1 MKKPANISVLVIP
14 SWYPPLGGEFF
25 REHSIALTKAG
36 LTVNVLAGIETGI
49 SQRPKDFLFNWHTTA
64 NQLDGINE
72 KHRIIRR
79 IPLLQQANAHRW
91 VTAVVKMFADY
102 VKHHPLPDIVQA
114 HSSMWAGLAAAKIR
128 KKWGT
133 PYVITE
139 HRGRFTGQGAM
150 AQNLIREWHKPLL
163 EEAFGGAKHIVS
175 VSTSLQHKITEICP
189 QSYSKLSVIP
199 NMTDTDF
206 FIPPDRKSKT
216 DKPFRFLC
224 VTHLEHLKGV
234 DILLHAYAGLQ
245 NNHAQ
250 ANSLVIA
257 GSGAERAK
265 LEALTLQL
273 GLKNKVSFTGRLGRT
288 EVLQQMQDAD
298 AFVLPSRFEAFGI
311 VLIEAI
317 ACGLPLVATDS
328 GGPGDIVNND
338 TGLMCKAGNAADLM
352 RAMQEMINCQKE
364 YEPRKIRQHC
374 VATYSRDAVVS
385 QYVKLYEALL
395 R

>member
-1 MKKPANISVLVIP
+1 MNKPANISILVIP

-25 REHSIALTKAG
+25 REHCIALAKAG

-64 NQLDGINE
+64 NQLAGINE
-72 KHRIIRR
+72 NHRIIRR
-79 IPLLQQANAHRW
+79 IPLLQQANVHRW
-91 VTAVVKMFADY
+91 VNAMVKMFANY
-102 VKHHPLPDIVQA
+102 VEHHPFPDLLQV
-114 HSSMWAGLAAAKIR
+114 HSSMWAGLAAAKI
-128 KKWGT
+128 KQQWGT

-139 HRGRFTGQGAM
+139 HRGRFTGQGQM

-163 EEAFGGAKHIVS
+163 KEAFGEAGRIVS
-175 VSTSLQHKITEICP
+175 VSDSLQNKITEICP
-189 QSYSKLSVIP
+189 QSRNKLSVIP
-199 NMTDTDF
+199 NMTDTVF
-206 FIPPDRKSKT
+206 FVPTDGKSNT

-234 DILLHAYAGLQ
+234 DVLLNAFAGLQ
-245 NNHAQ
+245 SSNAQ
-250 ANSLVIA
+250 PSCLVIA
-257 GSGAERAK
+257 GSGVEREK
-265 LEALTLQL
+265 LEALTRQL

-311 VLIEAI
+311 VLIEAM

-328 GGPGDIVNND
+328 GGPRDVVNPDI
-338 TGLMCKAGNAADLM
+338 GLMCKAGDASDLM
-352 RAMQEMINCQKE
+352 RTMQEMINRHKDF
-364 YEPRKIRQHC
+364 EPLNIRQHC